1 MIPSE
6 DTEYDL
12 GFLQTDISP
21 PTSVELNNTLNKKK
35 VFKILTETTQKCI
48 ANILV
53 IYRKSKVLI

>member
-6 DTEYDL
+6 DTEYVL
-12 GFLQTDISP
+12 SFLQTDTSP
-21 PTSVELNNTLNKKK
+21 PTSAELNNTLNKKK
-35 VFKILTETTQKCI
+35 VFKILTEITQKSI